1 MTYKTNNKSLLQNID
16 SPVDLR
22 QLPEHQLNDLAREL
36 REFLIQSVSSCGG
49 HFAAGLG
56 TVELSIALHYIF
68 NTPDDKLIWDVGH
81 QAYPHKILTGR
92 RDQIET
98 IRKKGGLGPFLKPSE
113 SPYDAFGAGHS
124 STSISVATG
133 MAMAAR
139 AQGKDQTA
147 IAVIGDGGMTAGLA
161 YEAMNH
167 AGTMPDLDL
176 LVVLNDNKMSISPN
190 VGALN
195 NYLTRIL
202 SSNFYN
208 KVVDTGERLLEGRM
222 PTLLKLANHMN
233 RGLRDLVA
241 PPGSF
246 FSELGFDY
254 YGPIDGH
261 DMETLTH
268 TLRSLKAS
276 KRPRILHLV
285 TCKGNG
291 YERAEKDPVKY
302 HGVATFDPTQ
312 GIKPKPQE
320 AGAAPKPSYS
330 KIFGDWLI
338 DMAERDRRMVAITP
352 AMAEGSGMAEFAR
365 CYPDQYVDVGIA
377 EQHSVTLAAG
387 MAAEGLK
394 PVVAIYS
401 TFLQRAYDQVV
412 HDVSIPNLPV
422 LFAIDRAG
430 LVGPDG
436 PTHAGSYDLTFL
448 RSLPGFVV
456 MAPADENESRQ
467 MLYTGLQL
475 DQPAA
480 VRYPRGTGPGVAIEQ
495 EMQALPIGKAEW
507 RREGKKLAIL
517 AFGSMVSAAE
527 AAAEALDASLI
538 NMRFVKPIDE
548 EMVAQVA
555 ASHSLIVTIEENVVA
570 GGAGQ
575 AVHEY
580 LSAAGWQTA
589 IQHIGLPDRLIDHGS
604 REEMLADAGLDPE
617 SLTSRLKECL
627 DRQNDKPVQPER
639 KLRATATR

>member
-1 MTYKTNNKSLLQNID
+1 MTYKMDNKNLLQSID
-16 SPVDLR
+16 SPEQLR
-22 QLPEHQLNDLAREL
+22 QLPEHRLTDLAREL

-56 TVELSIALHYIF
+56 TVELSIALHYIC

-92 RDQIET
+92 RDRIET
-98 IRKKGGLGPFLKPSE
+98 IRKQGGLGPFLKPSE

-139 AQGKDQTA
+139 AQGKNQTSVA
-147 IAVIGDGGMTAGLA
+147 IIGDGGMTAGLA

-167 AGTMPDLDL
+167 AGTIEDLDL

-195 NYLTRIL
+195 NYLTRVL
-202 SSNFYN
+202 SSGFYN
-208 KVVDTGERLLEGRM
+208 KMVDTGERLLEGRM

-246 FSELGFDY
+246 FNELGFDY

-261 DMETLTH
+261 DLDTLTH
-268 TLRSLKAS
+268 TLRSLKGS
-276 KRPRILHLV
+276 KRPRILHVV

-302 HGVATFDPTQ
+302 HGVATFDPHH
-312 GIKPKPQE
+312 GIQPK
-320 AGAAPKPSYS
+320 GAAPKPSYS
-330 KIFGDWLI
+330 KVFGDWLI
-338 DMAERDRRMVAITP
+338 DMAERDRRVMGITP
-352 AMAEGSGMAEFAR
+352 AMAEGSGMAEFAKR
-365 CYPDQYVDVGIA
+365 FPEQYVDVGIA

-412 HDVSIPNLPV
+412 HDVSIPKLPV

-430 LVGPDG
+430 MVGPDG
-436 PTHAGSYDLTFL
+436 PTHAGSYDLSFL
-448 RSLPGFVV
+448 RALPGFVV

-475 DQPAA
+475 GRPAA
-480 VRYPRGTGPGVAIEQ
+480 VRYPKGTGPGATIEQ
-495 EMQALPIGKAEW
+495 KMEALPLGKAEM
-507 RREGKKLAIL
+507 RREGKELAIL
-517 AFGSMVSAAE
+517 AFGSMVAAAE
-527 AAAEALDASLI
+527 AAAEELDASLI

-548 EMVAQVA
+548 AIVAQVA

-570 GGAGQ
+570 GGAGE
-575 AVHEY
+575 AVHECLVA
-580 LSAAGWQTA
+580 LSSQTP
-589 IQHIGLPDRLIDHGS
+589 IRHIGLPDRLIDHGS
-604 REEMLADAGLDPE
+604 REEMLADAGLDPN
-617 SLTSRLKECL
+617 SLTSQLRECVDPCDKEPA
-627 DRQNDKPVQPER
+627 KPEH
-639 KLRATATR
+639 KLSATAIR